1 MSDFIANE
9 ENREEEHSGFNLAAL
24 WKIVVLHWYWIV
36 LSTIVALGAA
46 FGYLKYTRPVYASNM
61 KILVKDEDSRSRMYR
76 GGQLALESMGVISN
90 SNGFDNELEILT
102 SSNISQRVIKSLKL
116 YVSYELDGRLRN
128 HELYKNNPYIV
139 DMPENQL
146 VDLHSLIQL
155 KIDRQGDGVHV
166 AGEIYVPR
174 SKEPILFERS
184 VKELPGSFNTPVGT
198 ITLQRNPGVGAELP
212 KQTMYATI
220 MPLEYAA
227 KAYGSRLSVSAS
239 SKTTTVAVLNY
250 LDTQPE
256 RAIDYLNE
264 LFRSY
269 NEDANEDKNEVAL
282 KTEEF
287 LKNRISAIREELDA
301 TESNLESYK
310 KKNELI
316 NLTNDASNAL
326 NKLTEYQKEQVE
338 LETQLNL
345 VTALLDYVDD
355 PRNAFNVVPSNLG
368 LKDADMSNL
377 LNKYND
383 YVLQRNRLLKSSS
396 PENPYVKRLTAQLE
410 EMWPTIRLSLKSV
423 RENILTQKRSA
434 EDQYNLFSRRV
445 GEVPTQERS
454 LNNIIRQ
461 QEIKVELYLML
472 LQKREENYISLNSTA
487 AKARVIDD
495 PRSTGQVSP
504 KTKVILLGAL
514 VLGLC
519 FPVGLIY
526 LLGLLRY
533 RIEGREDV
541 EMLTKIP
548 VLADIPLAPKSLD
561 GELSL
566 AVRENSNDM
575 MEEAFRGLRTNLR
588 FILSE
593 KENVIA
599 CTSCIP
605 GEGKTFISTNLAMS
619 LALLGKRVIIVGLD
633 IRKPRLVKLFGLSS
647 DHRGITTFLSSDS
660 GDFQDLDKQIHH
672 AVLNPNLDVLPAGV
686 IPPNPGEL
694 ISREQLD
701 HAIALLREHYDYVIV
716 DTPPVGLV
724 SDTLSAARV
733 ADMTIM
739 VCRAD
744 YSPRNNFQLINA
756 LHHDNKMPKITLV
769 LNGIDLKKRKY
780 GYYYGYGKYGK
791 YGKYGVYGHYGH
803 YGVYGHYGHYGVYGH
818 YGSHSSHDGHM
829 EK

>member
-9 ENREEEHSGFNLAAL
+9 ENREEEHRGFNLAAL

-46 FGYLKYTRPVYASNM
+46 FSYLKYTRPVYASNM

-445 GEVPTQERS
+445 GEAPTQERS

-588 FILSE
+588 FVLSE

-672 AVLNPNLDVLPAGV
+672 AVLKPNLDVLPAGV

-780 GYYYGYGKYGK
+780 GYYYGYGKYSKYSK
-791 YGKYGVYGHYGH
+791 YGK
-803 YGVYGHYGHYGVYGH
+803 YGHYGHYGVYGH
-818 YGSHSSHDGHM
+818 YGSHSSHDGGHM

>member
-9 ENREEEHSGFNLAAL
+9 ENREEEHRGFNLAAL

-46 FGYLKYTRPVYASNM
+46 FSYLKYTRPVYASNM

-445 GEVPTQERS
+445 GEAPTQERS

-495 PRSTGQVSP
+495 PRRTGQVSP
-504 KTKVILLGAL
+504 TTKVILLGAL

-588 FILSE
+588 FVLSE

-780 GYYYGYGKYGK
+780 GYYYGYGKYSK
-791 YGKYGVYGHYGH
+791 YGKYGH
-803 YGVYGHYGHYGVYGH
+803 YGHYGHYGVYGH
-818 YGSHSSHDGHM
+818 YGSHSSHDGGHM

>member
-9 ENREEEHSGFNLAAL
+9 ENREEEHRGFNLAAL

-46 FGYLKYTRPVYASNM
+46 FSYLKYTRPVYASNM

-76 GGQLALESMGVISN
+76 GGQLALESMGGISN

-445 GEVPTQERS
+445 GEAPTQERS

-588 FILSE
+588 FVLSE

-780 GYYYGYGKYGK
+780 GYYYGYGKYSK
-791 YGKYGVYGHYGH
+791 YGKYGH
-803 YGVYGHYGHYGVYGH
+803 YGHYGHYGVYGH
-818 YGSHSSHDGHM
+818 YGSHSSHDGGHM

>member
-9 ENREEEHSGFNLAAL
+9 ENREEEHRGFNLAAL

-46 FGYLKYTRPVYASNM
+46 FSYLKYTRPVYASNM

-383 YVLQRNRLLKSSS
+383 YVIQRNRLLKSSS

-445 GEVPTQERS
+445 GEAPTQERS

-495 PRSTGQVSP
+495 PRSTGKVSP

-605 GEGKTFISTNLAMS
+605 GEGKTFVSTNLAMS

-780 GYYYGYGKYGK
+780 GYYYGYGKYSK
-791 YGKYGVYGHYGH
+791 YGK
-803 YGVYGHYGHYGVYGH
+803 YGHYGHYGVYGH

>member
-9 ENREEEHSGFNLAAL
+9 ENREEEHRGFNLAAL

-445 GEVPTQERS
+445 GEAPTQERS

-780 GYYYGYGKYGK
+780 GYYYGYGKYSK
-791 YGKYGVYGHYGH
+791 YGKYGH
-803 YGVYGHYGHYGVYGH
+803 YGHYGHYGVYGH
-818 YGSHSSHDGHM
+818 YGSHSSHDGGHM

>member
-174 SKEPILFERS
+174 AKEPILFERS

-212 KQTMYATI
+212 EQAMYATI

-495 PRSTGQVSP
+495 PRSTGKVSP

-605 GEGKTFISTNLAMS
+605 GEGKTFVSTNLAMS

-647 DHRGITTFLSSDS
+647 DHRGITTFLSSNS

-724 SDTLSAARV
+724 SDTLSVARV

-791 YGKYGVYGHYGH
+791 YG
-803 YGVYGHYGHYGVYGH
+803 HYGHYGVYGH
-818 YGSHSSHDGHM
+818 YGSHSSHDVHM

>member
-9 ENREEEHSGFNLAAL
+9 ENREEEHRGFNLAAL

-445 GEVPTQERS
+445 GEAPTQERS

-495 PRSTGQVSP
+495 PRSTGKVSP

-780 GYYYGYGKYGK
+780 GYYYGYGKYSK
-791 YGKYGVYGHYGH
+791 YGKYGH
-803 YGVYGHYGHYGVYGH
+803 YGHYGHYGVYGH
-818 YGSHSSHDGHM
+818 YGSHSSHDGGHM

>member
-102 SSNISQRVIKSLKL
+102 SSNISQRVVKSLKL

-174 SKEPILFERS
+174 AKEPILFERS

-212 KQTMYATI
+212 EQAMYATI

-227 KAYGSRLSVSAS
+227 IAYGSRLSVSAS

-377 LNKYND
+377 LNKYNEN
-383 YVLQRNRLLKSSS
+383 VLQRNRLLKSSS

-495 PRSTGQVSP
+495 PRSTGKVSP

-605 GEGKTFISTNLAMS
+605 GEGKTFVSTNLAMS

-701 HAIALLREHYDYVIV
+701 HAISLLREHYDYVIV

-791 YGKYGVYGHYGH
+791 YG
-803 YGVYGHYGHYGVYGH
+803 HYGHYGVYGH
-818 YGSHSSHDGHM
+818 YGSHSSHDVHM

>member
-46 FGYLKYTRPVYASNM
+46 FSYLKYTRPVYASNM

-445 GEVPTQERS
+445 GEAPTQERS

-495 PRSTGQVSP
+495 PRSTGKVSP

-588 FILSE
+588 FVLSE

-605 GEGKTFISTNLAMS
+605 GEGKTFVSTNLAMS

-791 YGKYGVYGHYGH
+791 YG
-803 YGVYGHYGHYGVYGH
+803 HYGHYGVYGH
-818 YGSHSSHDGHM
+818 YGSHSSHDVHM

>member
-46 FGYLKYTRPVYASNM
+46 FSYLKYTRPVYASNM

-605 GEGKTFISTNLAMS
+605 GEGKTFVSTNLAMS

-780 GYYYGYGKYGK
+780 GYYYGYGKYSK
-791 YGKYGVYGHYGH
+791 YGK
-803 YGVYGHYGHYGVYGH
+803 YGHYGHYGVYGH
-818 YGSHSSHDGHM
+818 YGSHSSHDVHM

>member
-9 ENREEEHSGFNLAAL
+9 ENREEEHRGFNLAAL

-46 FGYLKYTRPVYASNM
+46 FSYLKYTRPVYASNM

-102 SSNISQRVIKSLKL
+102 SSNISQRVVKSLKL

-495 PRSTGQVSP
+495 PRSTGKVSP

-588 FILSE
+588 FVLSE

-605 GEGKTFISTNLAMS
+605 GEGKTFVSTNLAMS

-780 GYYYGYGKYGK
+780 GYYYGYGKYSK
-791 YGKYGVYGHYGH
+791 YGKYGH
-803 YGVYGHYGHYGVYGH
+803 YGHYGHYGVYGH
-818 YGSHSSHDGHM
+818 YGSHSSHDGGHM

>member
-212 KQTMYATI
+212 EQAMYATI

-377 LNKYND
+377 LNKYNEN
-383 YVLQRNRLLKSSS
+383 VLQRNRLLKSSS

-588 FILSE
+588 FVLSE

-605 GEGKTFISTNLAMS
+605 GEGKTFVSTNLAMS

-791 YGKYGVYGHYGH
+791 YG
-803 YGVYGHYGHYGVYGH
+803 HYGHYGVYGH
-818 YGSHSSHDGHM
+818 YGSHSSHDVHM

>member
-212 KQTMYATI
+212 EKAMYATI

-445 GEVPTQERS
+445 GEAPTQERS

-588 FILSE
+588 FVLSE

-605 GEGKTFISTNLAMS
+605 GEGKTFVSTNLAMS

-647 DHRGITTFLSSDS
+647 DHRGITTFLSSNS

-780 GYYYGYGKYGK
+780 GYYYGYGKYSK
-791 YGKYGVYGHYGH
+791 YGKYGH
-803 YGVYGHYGHYGVYGH
+803 YGHYGHYGVYGH
-818 YGSHSSHDGHM
+818 YGSHSSHDGGHM

>member
-9 ENREEEHSGFNLAAL
+9 ENREEEHRGFNLAAL

-46 FGYLKYTRPVYASNM
+46 FSYLKYTRPVYASNM

-445 GEVPTQERS
+445 GEAPTQERS

-495 PRSTGQVSP
+495 PRSTGKVSP

-780 GYYYGYGKYGK
+780 GYYYGYGKYSK
-791 YGKYGVYGHYGH
+791 YGKYGH
-803 YGVYGHYGHYGVYGH
+803 YGHYGHYGVYGH
-818 YGSHSSHDGHM
+818 YGSHSSHDGGHM

>member
-9 ENREEEHSGFNLAAL
+9 ENREEEHRGFNLAAL

-46 FGYLKYTRPVYASNM
+46 FSYLKYTRPVYASNM

-212 KQTMYATI
+212 EKAMYATI

-445 GEVPTQERS
+445 GEAPTQERS

-588 FILSE
+588 FVLSE

-605 GEGKTFISTNLAMS
+605 GEGKTFVSTNLAMS

-791 YGKYGVYGHYGH
+791 YGH
-803 YGVYGHYGHYGVYGH
+803 YGHYGHYGVYGH
-818 YGSHSSHDGHM
+818 YGSHSSHDVHM

>member
-46 FGYLKYTRPVYASNM
+46 FSYLKYTRPVYASNM

-174 SKEPILFERS
+174 AKEPILFERS

-445 GEVPTQERS
+445 GEAPTQERS

-588 FILSE
+588 FVLSE

-780 GYYYGYGKYGK
+780 GYYYGYGKYSK
-791 YGKYGVYGHYGH
+791 YGKYGH
-803 YGVYGHYGHYGVYGH
+803 YGHYGHYGVYGH
-818 YGSHSSHDGHM
+818 YGSHSSHDGGHM

>member
-9 ENREEEHSGFNLAAL
+9 ENREEEHRGFNLAAL

-46 FGYLKYTRPVYASNM
+46 FSYLKYTRPVYASNM

-102 SSNISQRVIKSLKL
+102 SSNISQRVVKSLKL

-445 GEVPTQERS
+445 GEAPTQERS

-495 PRSTGQVSP
+495 PRSTGKVSP

-780 GYYYGYGKYGK
+780 GYYYGYGKYSK
-791 YGKYGVYGHYGH
+791 YGKYGH
-803 YGVYGHYGHYGVYGH
+803 YGHYGHYGVYGH
-818 YGSHSSHDGHM
+818 YGSHSSHDVHM

>member
-9 ENREEEHSGFNLAAL
+9 ENREEEHRGFNLAAL

-46 FGYLKYTRPVYASNM
+46 FSYLKYTRPVYASNM

-445 GEVPTQERS
+445 GEAPTQERS

-605 GEGKTFISTNLAMS
+605 GEGKTFVSTNLAMS
-619 LALLGKRVIIVGLD
+619 LDHLGKRVIIVGLD

-780 GYYYGYGKYGK
+780 GYYYGYGKYSK
-791 YGKYGVYGHYGH
+791 YGKYGH
-803 YGVYGHYGHYGVYGH
+803 YGHYGHYGVYGH
-818 YGSHSSHDGHM
+818 YGSHSSHDGGHM

>member
-46 FGYLKYTRPVYASNM
+46 FSYLKYTRPVYASNM

-588 FILSE
+588 FVLSE

-780 GYYYGYGKYGK
+780 GYYYGYGKYSK
-791 YGKYGVYGHYGH
+791 YGKYGH
-803 YGVYGHYGHYGVYGH
+803 YGHYGHYGVYGH
-818 YGSHSSHDGHM
+818 YGSHSSHDGGHM

>member
-146 VDLHSLIQL
+146 VDLHSLIPL

-174 SKEPILFERS
+174 AKEPILFERS

-212 KQTMYATI
+212 EQAMYATI

-287 LKNRISAIREELDA
+287 LKHRISAIREELDA

-495 PRSTGQVSP
+495 PRSTGKVSP

-605 GEGKTFISTNLAMS
+605 GEGKTFVSTNLAMS

-647 DHRGITTFLSSDS
+647 DHRGITTFLSSNS

-791 YGKYGVYGHYGH
+791 YG
-803 YGVYGHYGHYGVYGH
+803 HYGHYGVYGH
-818 YGSHSSHDGHM
+818 YGSHSSHDVHM

>member
-9 ENREEEHSGFNLAAL
+9 ENREEEHRGFNLAAL

-46 FGYLKYTRPVYASNM
+46 FSYLKYTRPVYASNM

-445 GEVPTQERS
+445 GEAPTQERS

-588 FILSE
+588 FVLSE

-605 GEGKTFISTNLAMS
+605 REGKTFISTNLAMS

-780 GYYYGYGKYGK
+780 GYYYGYGKYSK
-791 YGKYGVYGHYGH
+791 YGKYGH
-803 YGVYGHYGHYGVYGH
+803 YGHYGHYGVYGH
-818 YGSHSSHDGHM
+818 YGSHSSHDGGHM

>member
-46 FGYLKYTRPVYASNM
+46 FSYLKYTRPVYASNM

-445 GEVPTQERS
+445 GEAPTQERS

-504 KTKVILLGAL
+504 KTKVIMLGAL

-780 GYYYGYGKYGK
+780 GYYYGYGKYSK
-791 YGKYGVYGHYGH
+791 YGKYGH
-803 YGVYGHYGHYGVYGH
+803 YGHYGHYGVYGH
-818 YGSHSSHDGHM
+818 YGSHSSHDGGHM

>member
-24 WKIVVLHWYWIV
+24 WKIVVLHWYWIM

-155 KIDRQGDGVHV
+155 KINRQGDGVHV

-212 KQTMYATI
+212 EKAMYATI

-377 LNKYND
+377 LNKYNEN
-383 YVLQRNRLLKSSS
+383 VLQRNRLLKSSS

-495 PRSTGQVSP
+495 PRSTGKVSP

-605 GEGKTFISTNLAMS
+605 GEGKTFVSTNLAMS

-647 DHRGITTFLSSDS
+647 DHRGITTFLSSNS

-791 YGKYGVYGHYGH
+791 YG
-803 YGVYGHYGHYGVYGH
+803 HYGHYGVYGH
-818 YGSHSSHDGHM
+818 YGSHSSHDVHM

>member
-212 KQTMYATI
+212 EKAMYATI

-368 LKDADMSNL
+368 LKDADMSDL

-383 YVLQRNRLLKSSS
+383 YVIQRNRLLKSSS

-445 GEVPTQERS
+445 GEAPTQERS

-605 GEGKTFISTNLAMS
+605 GEGKSFVSTNLAMS

-791 YGKYGVYGHYGH
+791 YG
-803 YGVYGHYGHYGVYGH
+803 HYGHYGVYGH
-818 YGSHSSHDGHM
+818 YGSYSSHDVHM

>member
-9 ENREEEHSGFNLAAL
+9 ENREEEHRGFNLAAL

-46 FGYLKYTRPVYASNM
+46 FSYLKYTRPVYASNM

-102 SSNISQRVIKSLKL
+102 SSNISQRVVKSLKL

-588 FILSE
+588 FVLSE

-605 GEGKTFISTNLAMS
+605 GEGKTFVSTNLAMS

-780 GYYYGYGKYGK
+780 GYYYGYGKYSK
-791 YGKYGVYGHYGH
+791 YGKYGH
-803 YGVYGHYGHYGVYGH
+803 YGHYGHYGVYGH
-818 YGSHSSHDGHM
+818 YGSHSSHDGGHM

>member
-9 ENREEEHSGFNLAAL
+9 ENREEEHRGFNLAAL

-445 GEVPTQERS
+445 GEAPTQERS

-588 FILSE
+588 FVLSE

-780 GYYYGYGKYGK
+780 GYYYGYGKYSK
-791 YGKYGVYGHYGH
+791 YGKYGH
-803 YGVYGHYGHYGVYGH
+803 YGHYGHYGVYGH

>member
-166 AGEIYVPR
+166 EGEIYVPR
-174 SKEPILFERS
+174 AKEPILFERS

-212 KQTMYATI
+212 EQAMYATI

-495 PRSTGQVSP
+495 PRSTGKVSP

-605 GEGKTFISTNLAMS
+605 GEGKTFVSTNLAMS

-647 DHRGITTFLSSDS
+647 DHRGITTFLSSNS

-791 YGKYGVYGHYGH
+791 YG
-803 YGVYGHYGHYGVYGH
+803 HYGHYGVYGH
-818 YGSHSSHDGHM
+818 YGSHSSHDVHM

>member
-9 ENREEEHSGFNLAAL
+9 ENREEEHRGFNLAAL

-102 SSNISQRVIKSLKL
+102 SSNISQRVVKSLKL

-588 FILSE
+588 FVLSE

-619 LALLGKRVIIVGLD
+619 LALLGKRVIVVGLD

-791 YGKYGVYGHYGH
+791 YG
-803 YGVYGHYGHYGVYGH
+803 HYGHYGVYGH
-818 YGSHSSHDGHM
+818 YGSHSSHDVHM

>member
-9 ENREEEHSGFNLAAL
+9 ENREEEHRGFNLAAL

-46 FGYLKYTRPVYASNM
+46 FSYLKYTRPVYASNM

-445 GEVPTQERS
+445 GEAPTQERS

-605 GEGKTFISTNLAMS
+605 GEGKTFVSTNLAMS

-780 GYYYGYGKYGK
+780 GYYYGYGKYSK
-791 YGKYGVYGHYGH
+791 YGKYGH
-803 YGVYGHYGHYGVYGH
+803 YGHYGHYGVYGH
-818 YGSHSSHDGHM
+818 YGSHSSHDGGHM

>member
-9 ENREEEHSGFNLAAL
+9 ENREEEHRGFNLAAL

-46 FGYLKYTRPVYASNM
+46 FSYLKYTRPVYASNM

-90 SNGFDNELEILT
+90 SNGFENELEILT

-445 GEVPTQERS
+445 GEAPTQERS

-588 FILSE
+588 FVLSE

-605 GEGKTFISTNLAMS
+605 GEGKTFVSTNLAMS

-780 GYYYGYGKYGK
+780 GYYYGYGKYSK
-791 YGKYGVYGHYGH
+791 YGK
-803 YGVYGHYGHYGVYGH
+803 YGHYGHYGVYGH
-818 YGSHSSHDGHM
+818 YGSHSSHDGGHM

>member
-24 WKIVVLHWYWIV
+24 WKIVVLHWYWIM

-155 KIDRQGDGVHV
+155 KINRQGDGVHV

-212 KQTMYATI
+212 EKAMYATI

-445 GEVPTQERS
+445 GEAPTQERS

-605 GEGKTFISTNLAMS
+605 GEGKTFVSTNLAMS

-647 DHRGITTFLSSDS
+647 DHRGITTFLSSNS

-791 YGKYGVYGHYGH
+791 YGH
-803 YGVYGHYGHYGVYGH
+803 YGHYGHYGVYGH
-818 YGSHSSHDGHM
+818 YGSHSSHDGGHM

>member
-9 ENREEEHSGFNLAAL
+9 ENREEEHRGFNLAAL

-445 GEVPTQERS
+445 GEAPTQERS

-495 PRSTGQVSP
+495 PRSTGKVSP

-588 FILSE
+588 FVLSE

-791 YGKYGVYGHYGH
+791 YGH
-803 YGVYGHYGHYGVYGH
+803 YGHYGHYGVYGH
-818 YGSHSSHDGHM
+818 YGSHSSHDGGHM

>member
-445 GEVPTQERS
+445 GEAPTQERS

-495 PRSTGQVSP
+495 PRSTGKVSP

-605 GEGKTFISTNLAMS
+605 GEGKTFVSTNLAMS

-791 YGKYGVYGHYGH
+791 YG
-803 YGVYGHYGHYGVYGH
+803 HYGHYGVYGH
-818 YGSHSSHDGHM
+818 YGSHSSHDVHM

>member
-9 ENREEEHSGFNLAAL
+9 ENREEEHRGFNLAAL

-445 GEVPTQERS
+445 GEAPTQERS

-588 FILSE
+588 FVLSE

-780 GYYYGYGKYGK
+780 GYYYGYGKYSKYSK
-791 YGKYGVYGHYGH
+791 YGK
-803 YGVYGHYGHYGVYGH
+803 YGHYGHYGVYGH
-818 YGSHSSHDGHM
+818 YGSHSSHDGGHM

>member
-102 SSNISQRVIKSLKL
+102 SSNISQRVVKSLKL
-116 YVSYELDGRLRN
+116 YVSYELDGRLCN

-212 KQTMYATI
+212 EQAMYATI

-227 KAYGSRLSVSAS
+227 KAYGARLSVSAS

-377 LNKYND
+377 LNKYNEN
-383 YVLQRNRLLKSSS
+383 VIQRNRLLKSSS

-504 KTKVILLGAL
+504 KTKVIMLGAL

-548 VLADIPLAPKSLD
+548 VLADIPMAPKSLD

-588 FILSE
+588 FVLSE

-605 GEGKTFISTNLAMS
+605 GEGKTFVSTNLAMS
-619 LALLGKRVIIVGLD
+619 LALLSKRVIIVGLD

-672 AVLNPNLDVLPAGV
+672 AVLNPNLDVLPAGI

-724 SDTLSAARV
+724 SDTISAARV

-791 YGKYGVYGHYGH
+791 YG
-803 YGVYGHYGHYGVYGH
+803 HYGHYGVYGH
-818 YGSHSSHDGHM
+818 YGSHSSHDVHM

>member
-1 MSDFIANE
+1 MSDFIANK

-212 KQTMYATI
+212 EQTMYATI

-368 LKDADMSNL
+368 LKDAVMSNL
-377 LNKYND
+377 LCEFRMRHPHLKV
-383 YVLQRNRLLKSSS
+383 VLEPGSAFGWQTGPLVSEVVDIV
-396 PENPYVKRLTAQLE
+396 ENH
-410 EMWPTIRLSLKSV
+410 
-423 RENILTQKRSA
+423 
-434 EDQYNLFSRRV
+434 D
-445 GEVPTQERS
+445 
-454 LNNIIRQ
+454 
-461 QEIKVELYLML
+461 IK
-472 LQKREENYISLNSTA
+472 T
-487 AKARVIDD
+487 
-495 PRSTGQVSP
+495 
-504 KTKVILLGAL
+504 
-514 VLGLC
+514 
-519 FPVGLIY
+519 
-526 LLGLLRY
+526 
-533 RIEGREDV
+533 
-541 EMLTKIP
+541 
-548 VLADIPLAPKSLD
+548 
-561 GELSL
+561 
-566 AVRENSNDM
+566 
-575 MEEAFRGLRTNLR
+575 
-588 FILSE
+588 
-593 KENVIA
+593 
-599 CTSCIP
+599 
-605 GEGKTFISTNLAMS
+605 
-619 LALLGKRVIIVGLD
+619 
-633 IRKPRLVKLFGLSS
+633 
-647 DHRGITTFLSSDS
+647 
-660 GDFQDLDKQIHH
+660 
-672 AVLNPNLDVLPAGV
+672 AVLNVSFTCHMPDCLEMPYWPAV
-686 IPPNPGEL
+686 RL
-694 ISREQLD
+694 ADATTQF
-701 HAIALLREHYDYVIV
+701 
-716 DTPPVGLV
+716 
-724 SDTLSAARV
+724 SAANPEMAATPAETLENEIHAAGPCEYRLGGNSCLSGDWLGSWRFHRPLCV
-733 ADMTIM
+733 GDKVVFADMNHYTT
-739 VCRAD
+739 VKTCT
-744 YSPRNNFQLINA
+744 F
-756 LHHDNKMPKITLV
+756 
-769 LNGIDLKKRKY
+769 NGIAHPSIIIERLDGTREVLRKY
-780 GYYYGYGKYGK
+780 SYEDYR
-791 YGKYGVYGHYGH
+791 
-803 YGVYGHYGHYGVYGH
+803 
-818 YGSHSSHDGHM
+818 DRM
-829 EK
+829 D

>member
-102 SSNISQRVIKSLKL
+102 SSNISQRVVKSLKL

-166 AGEIYVPR
+166 AGDIYVPR

-212 KQTMYATI
+212 EKAMYATI

-495 PRSTGQVSP
+495 PRSTGKVSP

-605 GEGKTFISTNLAMS
+605 GEGKTFVSTNLAMS

-791 YGKYGVYGHYGH
+791 YG
-803 YGVYGHYGHYGVYGH
+803 HYGHYGVYGH

>member
-9 ENREEEHSGFNLAAL
+9 ENREEEHRGFNLAAL

-46 FGYLKYTRPVYASNM
+46 FSYLKYTRPVYASNM

-445 GEVPTQERS
+445 GEAPTQERS

-495 PRSTGQVSP
+495 PRSTGKVSP

-588 FILSE
+588 FVLSE

-605 GEGKTFISTNLAMS
+605 GEGKTFVSTNLAMS

-780 GYYYGYGKYGK
+780 GYYYGYGKYSK
-791 YGKYGVYGHYGH
+791 YGKYGH
-803 YGVYGHYGHYGVYGH
+803 YGHYGHYGVYGH
-818 YGSHSSHDGHM
+818 YGSHSSHDGGHM

>member
-9 ENREEEHSGFNLAAL
+9 ENREEEHRGFNLAAL

-46 FGYLKYTRPVYASNM
+46 FSYLKYTRPVYASNM

-383 YVLQRNRLLKSSS
+383 YVPQRNRLLKSSS

-445 GEVPTQERS
+445 GEAPTQERS

-588 FILSE
+588 FVLSE

-780 GYYYGYGKYGK
+780 GYYYGYGKYSK
-791 YGKYGVYGHYGH
+791 YGKYGH
-803 YGVYGHYGHYGVYGH
+803 YGHYGHYGVYGH
-818 YGSHSSHDGHM
+818 YGSHSSHDGGHM